1 MASKAQLRALR
12 QKFHLGEFSKKH
24 KRKAIRVSR
33 PKRVK
38 HRRVLSMVRRG
49 RIRRFV
55 RRQSR
60 SVGGIGN
67 ISGLAKSGLI
77 GIGAA
82 HVAGYIPINVPYKEE
97 AAGALAGYMLGGKNI
112 KGAIVGAGAVF
123 LAKMANGQGVSG
135 SGTNAYGF

>member
-38 HRRVLSMVRRG
+38 HRRVLSMVRHRK
-49 RIRRFV
+49 RSSHRR
-55 RRQSR
+55 SIGGMGG
-60 SVGGIGN
+60 VGSI
-67 ISGLAKSGLI
+67 AKTALMGV
-77 GIGAA
+77 GAA
-82 HVAGYIPINVPYKEE
+82 HFSGYIPINVPYKEE
-97 AAGALAGYMLGGKNI
+97 AAGAIAGYVLGGKI
-112 KGAIVGAGAVF
+112 KGAAIGAAAVF
-123 LAKMANGQGVSG
+123 LAKMASGQGTSG